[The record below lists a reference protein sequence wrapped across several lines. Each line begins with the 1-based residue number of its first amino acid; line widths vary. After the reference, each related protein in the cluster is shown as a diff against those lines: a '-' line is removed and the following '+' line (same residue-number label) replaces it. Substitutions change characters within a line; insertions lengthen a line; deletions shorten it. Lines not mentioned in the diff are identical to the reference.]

1 MGRESDYKSQIE
13 KQNETEEELSEKAIK
28 KLHKESLKSSELAA
42 YLSCHSRNG
51 IHFDSKKIKGRIAE
65 ICKMSNG
72 TLTEDMFRKDK
83 GNSRSMYYFPP
94 ESHGLLLTILD
105 TGYFDDRKNDRK
117 LSTRENLYRDLT
129 VNVDLYLQEDDLEM
143 VRSNP
148 AFTAAKCEG
157 ILSEAISFKIQH
169 LIGNA
174 MNSDETIR
182 IQQLRR
188 IYNALRDVEE
198 RNSTERNHLF
208 SSKMV
213 YKYAFGET
221 AGISEGVNIYK
232 ELFGAENLFD
242 YLICLLAVR
251 MNGLDFQGLKDGEKM
266 NYRTLYQKVKNEEDP
281 LWVELEQ
288 IDAEKL
294 IEELKFKAVVSGRY
308 QRIMQKAMGIFD
320 LDDPDERRLF
330 NDLVYLT
337 RLHLISE
344 QMDEHDMAVSM
355 KSYEAAMQK
364 DMYDW
369 LREFATGDFDTPT
382 MRELRRIRQVSPQR
396 QKTGKLTIYILAFSI

>member
-1 MGRESDYKSQIE
+1 
-13 KQNETEEELSEKAIK
+13 
-28 KLHKESLKSSELAA
+28 
-42 YLSCHSRNG
+42 
-51 IHFDSKKIKGRIAE
+51 
-65 ICKMSNG
+65 
-72 TLTEDMFRKDK
+72 
-83 GNSRSMYYFPP
+83 MYYFPP

-281 LWVELEQ
+281 C
-288 IDAEKL
+288 
-294 IEELKFKAVVSGRY
+294 G
-308 QRIMQKAMGIFD
+308 
-320 LDDPDERRLF
+320 
-330 NDLVYLT
+330 
-337 RLHLISE
+337 
-344 QMDEHDMAVSM
+344 
-355 KSYEAAMQK
+355 
-364 DMYDW
+364 
-369 LREFATGDFDTPT
+369 
-382 MRELRRIRQVSPQR
+382 
-396 QKTGKLTIYILAFSI
+396 